1 MSRSSAAFRQVG
13 EHQSQQTDN
22 TRMWRQKVALRACL
36 PCYGRFHALYN
47 SPPASGS
54 SPSPTADRTRRC
66 IRHCRVLGKAVLEQA
81 LPGHADLPRHAD
93 LPSTLSPATEPLALA
108 RSPVQRH
115 ARVRSFPSPQP
126 QGRRGRATS
135 EVLPDLLATSYSGN
149 PLVGWTRIHTAFA
162 GIFLG
167 FRRIRR
173 SIPRPCRRPASPCLL
188 CRCPQGPLARRPTG
202 YCRHS

>member
-22 TRMWRQKVALRACL
+22 TRMWRQKVALKACL

-66 IRHCRVLGKAVLEQA
+66 IRHCRVLGKAVLRLEKA
-81 LPGHADLPRHAD
+81 LPGHVD
-93 LPSTLSPATEPLALA
+93 LPSTLSPAIEPLALA
-108 RSPVQRH
+108 RSPAVQRH

-126 QGRRGRATS
+126 QGRRCRATS

-173 SIPRPCRRPASPCLL
+173 SIPRAVAQPRPACSAA
-188 CRCPQGPLARRPTG
+188 ARKVL
-202 YCRHS
+202 